1 MFVGRWFP
9 HPEDERPVLTLV
21 LAPSILGGK
30 GLPKHLSAFVGLL
43 NEDSLVRAEDLTGNT
58 FVDDM
63 NLSLVSYTS
72 HDSDCLTHL
81 HNIPISHDNKT
92 HAAINASFTSISPNL
107 NSKFRSDMRDS
118 GAEDSNCCSS
128 IENATNSG
136 VSTYIFPAFPSVP
149 RESVVSLCQR
159 SKHKNQ
165 NRDLPRNI
173 ASYRPLE
180 NNQ

>member
-92 HAAINASFTSISPNL
+92 HAAINASFISISPNL
-107 NSKFRSDMRDS
+107 SSKFRSDMRT
-118 GAEDSNCCSS
+118 A
-128 IENATNSG
+128 I
-136 VSTYIFPAFPSVP
+136 VVP
-149 RESVVSLCQR
+149 LLRMRQTVVSPHTFFLLSPLFLVKMLCHCVKGQSTR
-159 SKHKNQ
+159 TTTEIS
-165 NRDLPRNI
+165 PVI
-173 ASYRPLE
+173 
-180 NNQ
+180 